1 MPRKQKA
8 KGKKN
13 VKKEGAEPTKVEA
26 QPQAQIQADK
36 TIEMDDMIE
45 MLSPIRKIELQVAE
59 NVKELPKDGYAAL
72 ISVRPDSYNNAVLGI
87 VKYFGKIGMEGV
99 YVTVN
104 KSAFDMVKNLDA
116 VKIKYEKVYFLDAI
130 SRIAERDR
138 ENAKFRYV
146 EAPYDLTSIDVN
158 ANKLL
163 GEIKEKEKFL
173 VLDSVNALLVYNEEG
188 SVKRCCHEII
198 ERAKDKGVQAM
209 FVLVQSEK
217 TKDIFETLSQF
228 CDKVIEIK

>member
-1 MPRKQKA
+1 MPKKQKA
-8 KGKKN
+8 RKKN
-13 VKKEGAEPTKVEA
+13 VEKAEAKPKNIEV
-26 QPQAQIQADK
+26 QPQTQIQAEK
-36 TIEMDDMIE
+36 TIEMDSIIE

-87 VKYFGKIGMEGV
+87 VKYFEKKGMEGV

-116 VKIKYEKVYFLDAI
+116 GKIKYEKVYFLDAI
-130 SRIAERDR
+130 SKIAERDK
-138 ENAKFRYV
+138 ENEKFKYV

-188 SVKRCCHEII
+188 NVKRFCHEMT
-198 ERAKDKGVQAM
+198 ERMKDKGVQAM

-228 CDKVIEIK
+228 CDKVIEVK